1 MSVRPHVVAVGVFD
15 GLHRGHR
22 RIIDAGLARAREA
35 NAGLA
40 VVTFDPHPDAVLG
53 KAPAELPLTPPREK
67 KTLLRS
73 WGVDRVEV
81 LPFDRELAA
90 LTPEAFVE
98 RHLLGPLG
106 MVRLV
111 TGADFALGRGRLGT
125 VGYLEALGR
134 ERGFAVEAVPLLLEH
149 HGAVSSTRVRGALR
163 GGDVEF
169 AAELLGRRYAIEGRV
184 VHGWGL
190 GEKLTFPT
198 ANLDP
203 LEPTFLPADGI
214 YAGWVT
220 LPGEAGE
227 AGGPGPG
234 GPGPGG
240 AVMGAISLG
249 LRPTFDGVE
258 RALEVHLLD
267 WDKDLRDK
275 TLRLEFVAWIRGQ
288 EKFDG
293 AAALVEAI
301 RRDVARSRDLLQE
314 AARGG

>member
-1 MSVRPHVVAVGVFD
+1 MTQRPHVVAVGVFD

-22 RIIDAGLARAREA
+22 RIIETGRARAAEA
-35 NAGLA
+35 GAGLA

-67 KTLLRS
+67 KELLRS

-90 LTPEAFVE
+90 LSPEEFVA
-98 RHLLGPLG
+98 RHLVAPLG
-106 MVRLV
+106 LVRLV
-111 TGADFALGRGRLGT
+111 TGQDFALGRGRVGT
-125 VGYLEALGR
+125 VAYLAELGSR
-134 ERGFAVEAVPLLLEH
+134 QGFAVEEVPLLTEH

-169 AAELLGRRYAIEGRV
+169 AAELLGRPYAIEGRV

-190 GEKLTFPT
+190 GGKLAYPT

-203 LEPTFLPADGI
+203 LEPRFLPADGV
-214 YAGWVT
+214 YAGWVHV
-220 LPGEAGE
+220 PGETS
-227 AGGPGPG
+227 GPGPD
-234 GPGPGG
+234 G
-240 AVMGAISLG
+240 AAQGAISLG
-249 LRPTFDGVE
+249 LRPTFDGAE

-267 WDKDLRDK
+267 WSNDLRDK
-275 TLRLEFVAWIRGQ
+275 TLRVEFVAWLRGQ

-293 AAALVEAI
+293 AAALVEAMG
-301 RRDVARSRDLLQE
+301 RDVARCRVVLAE
-314 AARGG
+314 AVGGT